1 MPQHHVTFTPQCH
14 ATSRRNVMLGHTRTC
29 QMTWENGCVQ
39 PKQVTPS
46 KNLKITFFQSGA
58 LDLWPWP
65 SNLSEILSQV
75 IFTPNFRSVS
85 QTVQPW
91 ERWQTDRQTHT
102 HTHTHRRDRFYT
114 LDRWKWKFQLTH
126 LLLLVL
132 QIKPILQKRL
142 STERVNT
149 HVTNLG
155 QLFV

>member
-1 MPQHHVTFTPQCH
+1 MICVIEDLSGETDSYREEFIRSIGEDSGLAHHFFYLRLRHEKTLNSYKNNAWALTRPP
-14 ATSRRNVMLGHTRTC
+14 ATYPCQYSCPIDLLTQIFHT
-29 QMTWENGCVQ
+29 
-39 PKQVTPS
+39 
-46 KNLKITFFQSGA
+46 
-58 LDLWPWP
+58 
-65 SNLSEILSQV
+65 
-75 IFTPNFRSVS
+75 S